1 MSFLNSFSSQWRA
14 IPILG
19 VTQIIAWG
27 TLFYPPVLTL
37 PAIAAERGWS
47 LAFSMGGFSFGLL
60 TGGLVAPFV
69 GSLIDRYGGHSV
81 MPVGSLIGA
90 AGLIGLI
97 NVTHP
102 AAYIAVWGVLGV
114 ALAASLYD
122 PAFATLG
129 RIFGAGARRPITL
142 LTFFGGFA
150 STVSWPVTYFLMET
164 SGWRGAYTVY
174 AIVLACFC
182 APILAVTLPREKATA
197 GRMPDGTKAPKGK
210 HIKATGFAFFVV
222 IASFAAYAFVPSA
235 LSAHMLS
242 IFERLGLDKGTAVL
256 IGTLFGPAQVSARLC
271 EFMFA
276 RNLHPLNIA
285 RFAVGLLIVAFTMLA
300 LLGVST
306 PVAIAFAVMFGVTNG
321 LITLARGS
329 VPLALFGPKGY
340 GRTLGRIAGPSLI
353 LQAAAPLVVALVIEQ
368 FSPSAG
374 LALVAG
380 VVVLSLFGFL
390 AVRKP

>member
-1 MSFLNSFSSQWRA
+1 MSFFSRFSGQWRA
-14 IPILG
+14 VPILG

-47 LAFSMGGFSFGLL
+47 LTFTMGGFSFGLL
-60 TGGLVAPFV
+60 AGGLVAPFV
-69 GSLIDRYGGHSV
+69 GSAIDRYGGHAV
-81 MPVGSLIGA
+81 LPVGSLIGA
-90 AGLIGLI
+90 AGLLAL
-97 NVTHP
+97 VHADHP
-102 AAYIAVWGVLGV
+102 AAYFAVWAVLGI

-129 RIFGAGARRPITL
+129 RIFGASARRQITL

-150 STVSWPVTYFLMET
+150 STVSWPVTYFLMEN

-174 AIVLACFC
+174 ALVLAFFC
-182 APILAVTLPREKATA
+182 APVLAFTLPREKAKFGKLA
-197 GRMPDGTKAPKGK
+197 DGTKAPRTK
-210 HIKATGFAFFVV
+210 HIKAAGFAFFVV

-242 IFERLGLDKGTAVL
+242 IFEKLGLDKGTAV
-256 IGTLFGPAQVSARLC
+256 IMGSLFGPAQVSARLC
-271 EFMFA
+271 EFIFA

-285 RFAVGLLIVAFTMLA
+285 RFAVALLIVAFSMLA

-306 PVAIAFAVMFGVTNG
+306 PVAFAFAVMFGITNG

-329 VPLALFGPKGY
+329 VPLALFGAKGY
-340 GRTLGRIAGPSLI
+340 GSIIGRIAGPSLI
-353 LQAAAPLVVALVIEQ
+353 LQAAAPLIVALVIER
-368 FSPSAG
+368 FSPAAG
-374 LALVAG
+374 LGVIAA
-380 VVVLSLFGFL
+380 VVVVAFLGFL
-390 AVRKP
+390 TVRKP

>member
-1 MSFLNSFSSQWRA
+1 MSFLPRFSGPWRA

-27 TLFYPPVLTL
+27 VLFYPPVLTL

-47 LAFSMGGFSFGLL
+47 LTFTMGGFSFGLL
-60 TGGLVAPFV
+60 VAGLVAPFV
-69 GSLIDRYGGHSV
+69 GSSIDRYGGHT
-81 MPVGSLIGA
+81 MLPAGSLIGA
-90 AGLIGLI
+90 AGLVALI
-97 NVTHP
+97 NIEHP
-102 AAYIAVWGVLGV
+102 AAYIAIWAVLG
-114 ALAASLYD
+114 AAIAASLYD

-150 STVSWPVTYFLMET
+150 STVSWPVTYFLMEIA
-164 SGWRGAYTVY
+164 GWRGAYTVY

-182 APILAVTLPREKATA
+182 APLIAVTLPREKAQA
-197 GRMPDGTKAPKGK
+197 GRLLDGTKLPKTK
-210 HIKATGFAFFVV
+210 HIKAAGFAFFVV

-242 IFERLGLDKGTAVL
+242 IFDRLGLDKGTAVL
-256 IGTLFGPAQVSARLC
+256 MGTLFGPAQVSARLC
-271 EFMFA
+271 EFFFA

-285 RFAVGLLIVAFTMLA
+285 RFAVGLLIFAFVLLA

-306 PVAIAFAVMFGVTNG
+306 PVAFAFAIMFGVANG
-321 LITLARGS
+321 LITLCRGS
-329 VPLALFGPKGY
+329 VPLALFGPQGY
-340 GRTLGRIAGPSLI
+340 GRTIGRIAGPSLI
-353 LQAAAPLVVALVIEQ
+353 LQAAAPLVIAFVIER
-368 FSPSAG
+368 FSDAAG
-374 LALVAG
+374 LTVMAA
-380 VVVLSLFGFL
+380 VVVISLFGFL

>member
-1 MSFLNSFSSQWRA
+1 MPLLNRFSGEWRA

-47 LAFSMGGFSFGLL
+47 LSFTMAGFSFGLL
-60 TGGLVAPFV
+60 VAGLAAPFV
-69 GSLIDRYGGHSV
+69 GSSIDRYGGHSV
-81 MPVGSLIGA
+81 LPVGSLIAA
-90 AGLIGLI
+90 AGLIALV
-97 NVTHP
+97 NVSHP
-102 AAYIAVWGVLGV
+102 AAYIAVWAVLGV

-150 STVSWPVTYFLMET
+150 STVSWPITYFLMEVA
-164 SGWRGAYTVY
+164 GWRGAYTAY

-182 APILAVTLPREKATA
+182 APILAFTLPREKAKA
-197 GRMPDGTKAPKGK
+197 GRLLDGTKVPKTK
-210 HIKATGFAFFVV
+210 HVKAAGFAFFIV

-242 IFERLGLDKGTAVL
+242 MFEQLGLDKGTAVL

-271 EFMFA
+271 EFIFA

-285 RFAVGLLIVAFTMLA
+285 RFAVGLLIFAFVVLA
-300 LLGVST
+300 MLGVST
-306 PVAIAFAVMFGVTNG
+306 PVAIAFAIMFGVTNG

-329 VPLALFGPKGY
+329 VPLALFGAKGY
-340 GRTLGRIAGPSLI
+340 GSIIGRIAGPSLI
-353 LQAAAPLVVALVIEQ
+353 LQAAAPLIMALVIERL
-368 FSPSAG
+368 SPVG
-374 LALVAG
+374 GFALVAG

>member
-1 MSFLNSFSSQWRA
+1 MSFLSRFSGQWRA

-47 LAFSMGGFSFGLL
+47 LTFTMGGFSFGLL
-60 TGGLVAPFV
+60 AAGLVAPFV
-69 GSLIDRYGGHSV
+69 GSMIDRHGGHAV
-81 MPVGSLIGA
+81 LPAGSLIGA
-90 AGLIGLI
+90 AGLLALVHIE
-97 NVTHP
+97 HP
-102 AAYIAVWGVLGV
+102 FAYVAIWAVLGV
-114 ALAASLYD
+114 AIAASLYD

-150 STVSWPVTYFLMET
+150 STVSWPVTYFLMEHG
-164 SGWRGAYTVY
+164 GWRGAYTVY
-174 AIVLACFC
+174 ALVLALFC
-182 APILAVTLPREKATA
+182 APVLAFTLPREKAKA
-197 GRMPDGTKAPKGK
+197 GRLPDGTKVPKTK
-210 HIKATGFAFFVV
+210 HIKAAGFAFFVV
-222 IASFAAYAFVPSA
+222 VASFAAYAFVPSA

-242 IFERLGLDKGTAVL
+242 IFERLGLDRSTTVIMGS
-256 IGTLFGPAQVSARLC
+256 LFGPAQVSARLC
-271 EFMFA
+271 EFFFA
-276 RNLHPLNIA
+276 RNMHPLNIA
-285 RFAVGLLIVAFTMLA
+285 RFAVGLLIFAFVLLS

-306 PVAIAFAVMFGVTNG
+306 AMAFAFAILFGVCNG

-340 GRTLGRIAGPSLI
+340 GRTIGRIAGPSLI
-353 LQAAAPLVVALVIEQ
+353 LQAAAPLIIAFVIER
-368 FSPSAG
+368 FSDTAG
-374 LALVAG
+374 LAVVAA
-380 VVVLSLFGFL
+380 VVVISLFGFL